1 VHGENSVSL
10 ESDIERLKIQEQKL
24 RFEKFDEGTAW
35 SLGIKMRDAAIAW
48 KLPLVID
55 IRVAGRPLFYVALP
69 GTSPDN
75 AEWVRRKINVVMRLH
90 KCSYRVSREIAQS
103 GQALDELR
111 GVNPIDV
118 ATHGGCFPIHITG
131 TGIVGTVTV
140 SGIPQRED
148 HNFVAESL
156 SQFLGVD
163 YAQIAL
169 QSETA

>member
-1 VHGENSVSL
+1 MSL
-10 ESDIERLKIQEQKL
+10 ADDLTRIKLQEERLC
-24 RFEKFDEGTAW
+24 FAKFDEADAWKLGT
-35 SLGIKMRDAAIAW
+35 SMRDAALAK
-48 KLPLVID
+48 KLTLVID
-55 IRVAGRPLFYVALP
+55 IRIAGRPLFYVALP

-90 KCSYRVSREIAQS
+90 KCSYRVSRETAQS

-118 ATHGGCFPIHITG
+118 APHGGCFPIHLTG

-148 HNFVAESL
+148 HNFVVEAL
-156 SQFLGVD
+156 CQFLGVEH
-163 YAQIAL
+163 AGVAL
-169 QSETA
+169 QPEAP

>member
-1 VHGENSVSL
+1 MSL
-10 ESDIERLKIQEQKL
+10 ESDIERLKLQEQKL
-24 RFEKFDEGTAW
+24 RFEKLDEADAW
-35 SLGIKMRDAAIAW
+35 KLGSLMRDAAMAR

-90 KCSYRVSREIAQS
+90 KCSYRVSREIALS
-103 GQALDELR
+103 GQGLDELR

-118 ATHGGCFPIHITG
+118 APHGRCFPIHLTG

-163 YAQIAL
+163 YAGIAL
-169 QSETA
+169 QAETA

>member
-1 VHGENSVSL
+1 MSL
-10 ESDIERLKIQEQKL
+10 ADDLARIMLQEERL
-24 RFEKFDEGTAW
+24 RFARFDEA
-35 SLGIKMRDAAIAW
+35 DAW
-48 KLPLVID
+48 KLGSQMREAALARKLALVID
-55 IRVAGRPLFYVALP
+55 IRVAGRALFYAALP

-118 ATHGGCFPIHITG
+118 APHGGCFPIHLIG

-148 HNFVAESL
+148 HNFVVELL
-156 SQFLGVD
+156 SRFLGVD
-163 YAQIAL
+163 HAAL
-169 QSETA
+169 ALPPETP